1 MHFTPF
7 RNTCSL
13 LLPPPMSHPPRP
25 DLSQRVVGLSVA
37 PLGHYFP
44 ALSILQPQGQRL
56 PEAASR
62 LSRGRWEE
70 ANSPPWSVQSQ
81 YWVSDSVGK
90 VGNSPPQAP
99 GDPWRILRDPT
110 TGNPDAPLHRH
121 ACWSGDPAKHDSARA
136 WGAQAAGEERTQQD
150 FKRWMQLAG

>member
-1 MHFTPF
+1 MPPTPGLISPSEWWACPL
-7 RNTCSL
+7 RLWGTTSLHCPSCS
-13 LLPPPMSHPPRP
+13 PKGSVSPR
-25 DLSQRVVGLSVA
+25 
-37 PLGHYFP
+37 
-44 ALSILQPQGQRL
+44 
-56 PEAASR
+56 AASR